1 MKMETIK
8 KENKRGKEIKG
19 FKVEDRFVKRYSEV
33 WGEEKI
39 VGYLKKGMTLRQWIK
54 NKALYDAKKEE
65 REALIDQLFYCHK
78 QMSRI
83 RKNQGDPS
91 HYLEEC
97 LILEIKLDRLM
108 TAR

>member
-1 MKMETIK
+1 MK
-8 KENKRGKEIKG
+8 KENKGKKKMKG
-19 FKVEDRFVKRYSEV
+19 FKVEDGFVTRYSET

-65 REALIDQLFYCHK
+65 REELINQLFYCHK

-83 RKNQGDPS
+83 KKNQGDPS
-91 HYLEEC
+91 PYLKQG

-108 TAR
+108 NVKR

>member
-1 MKMETIK
+1 MK
-8 KENKRGKEIKG
+8 KEKKEEKRIKG
-19 FKVEDRFVKRYSEV
+19 YKVEDRFVKRYSAT

-65 REALIDQLFYCHK
+65 RAALVDQLFHCSK
-78 QMSRI
+78 RASRI

-91 HYLEEC
+91 HYLNQC
-97 LILEIKLDRLM
+97 LILDLKLDQLM
-108 TAR
+108 NVKR

>member
-1 MKMETIK
+1 MK

-19 FKVEDRFVKRYSEV
+19 FKVEDRFVKRYSEE

-65 REALIDQLFYCHK
+65 REELINQLFYCHR
-78 QMSRI
+78 QVSRI
-83 RKNQGDPS
+83 RKAQGDPS
-91 HYLEEC
+91 HYLNQC
-97 LILEIKLDRLM
+97 LILDLKLDQLM
-108 TAR
+108 TAKR

>member
-1 MKMETIK
+1 METMK
-8 KENKRGKEIKG
+8 KENKVGKRIKG
-19 FKVEDRFVKRYSEV
+19 FKVEDRFVTRYSET

-65 REALIDQLFYCHK
+65 REELINQLFYCHK

-83 RKNQGDPS
+83 RKAQGDPS
-91 HYLEEC
+91 PYLKEC
-97 LILEIKLDRLM
+97 LILEIKLDQLM
-108 TAR
+108 NVKR

>member
-1 MKMETIK
+1 ME
-8 KENKRGKEIKG
+8 KETKGGKRIKG
-19 FKVEDRFVKRYSEV
+19 FRVEDRFVKRYFEV

-39 VGYLKKGMTLRQWIK
+39 VGWLKKGMTLRQWIK

-65 REALIDQLFYCHK
+65 REELINQLFYCHK

-83 RKNQGDPS
+83 RKNQGDYS

-108 TAR
+108 AAR